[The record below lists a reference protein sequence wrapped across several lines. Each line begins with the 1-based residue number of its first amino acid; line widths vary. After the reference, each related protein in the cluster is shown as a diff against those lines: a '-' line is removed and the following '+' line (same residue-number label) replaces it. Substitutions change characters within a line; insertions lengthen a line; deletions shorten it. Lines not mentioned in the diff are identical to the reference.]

1 MKKNGGDQM
10 DTLKILVVDDESRM
24 RKLVKDFLT
33 KKNFQVL
40 EAGNGEEAM
49 DIFYEEKDIAL
60 IILDVMMP
68 KMDGFETARQI
79 RRVPHKDAQMIP
91 IIAMSAKD
99 AREDMDA
106 CKEAGMND
114 YLAKPVE
121 PQRLYQ
127 VLAEY
132 LENPM

>member
-1 MKKNGGDQM
+1 
-10 DTLKILVVDDESRM
+10 
-24 RKLVKDFLT
+24 
-33 KKNFQVL
+33 
-40 EAGNGEEAM
+40 
-49 DIFYEEKDIAL
+49 
-60 IILDVMMP
+60 
-68 KMDGFETARQI
+68 
-79 RRVPHKDAQMIP
+79 MIP

-132 LENPM
+132 LENPMCVFEQIAETVRCKIKIK

>member
-1 MKKNGGDQM
+1 MSYRNEGIHK
-10 DTLKILVVDDESRM
+10 DTIRDACPAGTEGRLFMEKEAHYFDAIL
-24 RKLVKDFLT
+24 
-33 KKNFQVL
+33 
-40 EAGNGEEAM
+40 M
-49 DIFYEEKDIAL
+49 DI
-60 IILDVMMP
+60 VMP
-68 KMDGFETARQI
+68 KMDGFEAARQI

>member
-1 MKKNGGDQM
+1 
-10 DTLKILVVDDESRM
+10 
-24 RKLVKDFLT
+24 
-33 KKNFQVL
+33 
-40 EAGNGEEAM
+40 
-49 DIFYEEKDIAL
+49 
-60 IILDVMMP
+60 
-68 KMDGFETARQI
+68 
-79 RRVPHKDAQMIP
+79 MIP

-127 VLAEY
+127 GRNILRIRCEFLDRLPKRSDVK
-132 LENPM
+132 

>member
-1 MKKNGGDQM
+1 
-10 DTLKILVVDDESRM
+10 
-24 RKLVKDFLT
+24 
-33 KKNFQVL
+33 
-40 EAGNGEEAM
+40 
-49 DIFYEEKDIAL
+49 
-60 IILDVMMP
+60 
-68 KMDGFETARQI
+68 
-79 RRVPHKDAQMIP
+79 MIP

-99 AREDMDA
+99 AREAMDA

-114 YLAKPVE
+114 YLAKLVE

>member
-1 MKKNGGDQM
+1 M
-10 DTLKILVVDDESRM
+10 DIQKVLIADDEKHIREILKM
-24 RKLVKDFLT
+24 YCEKEGFDVI
-33 KKNFQVL
+33 
-40 EAGNGEEAM
+40 EAADGAEAILKVQSEKP
-49 DIFYEEKDIAL
+49 DIL
-60 IILDVMMP
+60 ILDIMMP
-68 KMDGFETARQI
+68 VMNGYEATKMI
-79 RRVPHKDAQMIP
+79 RSLDREDAKVIP

-121 PQRLYQ
+121 LQRLYQ

>member
-1 MKKNGGDQM
+1 
-10 DTLKILVVDDESRM
+10 
-24 RKLVKDFLT
+24 
-33 KKNFQVL
+33 
-40 EAGNGEEAM
+40 
-49 DIFYEEKDIAL
+49 
-60 IILDVMMP
+60 
-68 KMDGFETARQI
+68 
-79 RRVPHKDAQMIP
+79 MIP

-121 PQRLYQ
+121 PQRLYR

-132 LENPM
+132 LENCMQNTV

>member
-1 MKKNGGDQM
+1 
-10 DTLKILVVDDESRM
+10 
-24 RKLVKDFLT
+24 
-33 KKNFQVL
+33 
-40 EAGNGEEAM
+40 
-49 DIFYEEKDIAL
+49 
-60 IILDVMMP
+60 
-68 KMDGFETARQI
+68 
-79 RRVPHKDAQMIP
+79 MIP

-132 LENPM
+132 LKNPMWVFGQSAEAVRCKKNDVYWLLK

>member
-1 MKKNGGDQM
+1 MRLFMEKEAHYFDA
-10 DTLKILVVDDESRM
+10 IL
-24 RKLVKDFLT
+24 
-33 KKNFQVL
+33 
-40 EAGNGEEAM
+40 M
-49 DIFYEEKDIAL
+49 DI
-60 IILDVMMP
+60 VMP
-68 KMDGFETARQI
+68 KMDGFEAARQI

-91 IIAMSAKD
+91 IIAMSAK
-99 AREDMDA
+99 DMDA

>member
-1 MKKNGGDQM
+1 
-10 DTLKILVVDDESRM
+10 
-24 RKLVKDFLT
+24 
-33 KKNFQVL
+33 
-40 EAGNGEEAM
+40 
-49 DIFYEEKDIAL
+49 
-60 IILDVMMP
+60 
-68 KMDGFETARQI
+68 
-79 RRVPHKDAQMIP
+79 MIP

-114 YLAKPVE
+114 YLAKPGE

>member
-1 MKKNGGDQM
+1 M
-10 DTLKILVVDDESRM
+10 LKAILGEGYKYAEAVDGAQALRM
-24 RKLVKDFLT
+24 LQQDMNIDLVL
-33 KKNFQVL
+33 L
-40 EAGNGEEAM
+40 
-49 DIFYEEKDIAL
+49 DIN
-60 IILDVMMP
+60 MP
-68 KMDGFETARQI
+68 KMDGFEAARQI

>member
-1 MKKNGGDQM
+1 
-10 DTLKILVVDDESRM
+10 
-24 RKLVKDFLT
+24 
-33 KKNFQVL
+33 
-40 EAGNGEEAM
+40 
-49 DIFYEEKDIAL
+49 
-60 IILDVMMP
+60 
-68 KMDGFETARQI
+68 
-79 RRVPHKDAQMIP
+79 MIP

-127 VLAEY
+127 VLVEY